1 MKEKVLKINKKDYNI
16 AKSLSDRDFGTL
28 VRALCEY
35 VYYGIN
41 ASPKPRF
48 GVLFSVIAEKVLRIG
63 ARSEKQGAAWLLY
76 PDE

>member
-1 MKEKVLKINKKDYNI
+1 MKI
-16 AKSLSDRDFGTL
+16 AKNAKILRSLKNLG
-28 VRALCEY
+28 
-35 VYYGIN
+35 
-41 ASPKPRF
+41 F